1 LKRCS
6 LSSVDLA
13 AIKYYHFEVADFAG
27 LDNVPTGYTG
37 SGGFE
42 IYCKIDVEQIWNKV
56 LKLELPTE

>member
-6 LSSVDLA
+6 VSSVDLA

-42 IYCKIDVEQIWNKV
+42 IYCKMQ
-56 LKLELPTE
+56 T

>member
-1 LKRCS
+1 LAIQGPKAVEAMQA

-27 LDNVPTGYTG
+27 LDNVIISATGYTG

-42 IYCKIDVEQIWNKV
+42 IYCKMQ
-56 LKLELPTE
+56 T